1 MTPAAVAV
9 RMQGASSLDRWAR
22 IVAFGPL
29 ELGARALASGPTIGH
44 GNHGGS
50 CCASCAL
57 NKPCESTCTPPVIGE
72 SPIGTGLGLR
82 TKDAIAYADRLDG
95 YVEDLAKDIDEHV
108 SFSAKTPAQHVK
120 DLGLDPESSYVKAA
134 IAKLTAL
141 QAGKSSDQLTKEAA
155 FSSAW
160 NAWKVDWDGFMVG
173 TVSPWKTSMTA
184 TAKEKDWK
192 KLEASEAEIMDWRK
206 RYTALGYAPSK
217 PAPTS
222 KEIEATAP
230 ANPNP
235 IADAAKGIGDAAKW
249 ILLAVL
255 GAGAVTMLR
264 R

>member
-1 MTPAAVAV
+1 MITPVAW
-9 RMQGASSLDRWAR
+9 RATGASSADAFAR
-22 IVAFGPL
+22 ILAHGAA
-29 ELGARALASGPTIGH
+29 ARARPEHAPTIGH
-44 GNHGGS
+44 GAHGGS

-57 NKPCESTCTPPVIGE
+57 HLPCESTCNPPIVGE

-82 TKDAIAYADRLDG
+82 TKEAIAYADRLDG
-95 YVEDLAKDIDEHV
+95 YTDDLADDIDKHV
-108 SFSAKTPAQHVK
+108 AFSAKSPAQHVK

-134 IAKLTAL
+134 IAKLVAL
-141 QAGKSSDQLTKEAA
+141 QAGKSPEQLEKEAA
-155 FSSAW
+155 FSAAW
-160 NAWKVDWDGFMVG
+160 GKWKADWDSFMVA
-173 TVSPWKTSMTA
+173 TVSPWKTSMFA
-184 TAKEKDWK
+184 TAKEADWK

-230 ANPNP
+230 ASPNP

-249 ILLAVL
+249 ILFAVL
-255 GAGAVTMLR
+255 GVGALTMLR